1 MFKRWCEWGK
11 GLGLLLALA
20 FVRDMVVITGSG
32 FKMESMAGAGLE
44 SGSLFGSGFGDRD
57 FRLGY

>member
-1 MFKRWCEWGK
+1 M
-11 GLGLLLALA
+11 GLLLALA

-32 FKMESMAGAGLE
+32 FKMESMAGAGRE
-44 SGSLFGSGFGDRD
+44 SGSLIGSGFGDRD